1 MSLQDLAIIAVCAA
15 LGFGIVHNISSS
27 SSKRRD
33 D

>member
-1 MSLQDLAIIAVCAA
+1 MSLQDLVIIVVCAA

-27 SSKRRD
+27 SKRRD